1 MPLYIV
7 SDWREA
13 HIGPSRVW
21 HWRTMGVFNCPIAA
35 KAWAGSES
43 IITTHT
49 EAEALAIH
57 ATRILPD
64 AALSHQIAA

>member
-7 SDWREA
+7 SDFREA

-21 HWRTMGVFNCPIAA
+21 HWRTMGVFNRLPDA
-35 KAWAGSES
+35 KAWAGPES

-49 EAEALAIH
+49 ETEALAIH

>member
-7 SDWREA
+7 SDFINAWV
-13 HIGPSRVW
+13 GPIRVW
-21 HWRTMGVFNCPIAA
+21 HWRTMGVFDRLSAA
-35 KAWAGSES
+35 KAWAGPES

-49 EAEALAIH
+49 EAEAMAIH